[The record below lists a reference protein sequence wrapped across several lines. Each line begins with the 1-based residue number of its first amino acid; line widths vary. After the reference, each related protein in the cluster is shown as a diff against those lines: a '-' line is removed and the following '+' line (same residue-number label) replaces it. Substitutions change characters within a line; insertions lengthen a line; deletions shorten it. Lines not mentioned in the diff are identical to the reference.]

1 MNDRRQTCLIYSKK
15 IQSPRKHITIC
26 DCSAIFLNKF
36 FLNSILT
43 WQRSVLLCVY
53 TIWCKKKNSV
63 YNATYIWS
71 MNITKIFDDA
81 SMKTVFI
88 LMSMILNKIDW
99 NIEFY
104 FICYRMGMIN
114 FERICKWSM
123 EIAPIMCLNV
133 SLRLPTTYN
142 KSCSS

>member
-26 DCSAIFLNKF
+26 DYSAIFFKF
-36 FLNSILT
+36 NFNMTTICPALCFYYMMCKILLYIM
-43 WQRSVLLCVY
+43 LL
-53 TIWCKKKNSV
+53 IFGPWISL
-63 YNATYIWS
+63 
-71 MNITKIFDDA
+71 KILDDA

-123 EIAPIMCLNV
+123 EVAPIMCLNV
-133 SLRLPTTYN
+133 SLRLPTTYD
-142 KSCSS
+142 KSCSSFI